1 LSEET
6 NKLSKDVETR
16 KVQRLGS
23 SSLFITLPK
32 KWINKWGIKPGD
44 KIIMEIS
51 DDGTLRLIAEKVKIN
66 FNRRNIKIDIDN
78 YKQPI
83 VTAIPCLYMLGYDEV
98 FFVSKRNIDP
108 KEFEETIN
116 YSKQLVGIE
125 VAETTDNSIK
135 LDCLLDTEKIG
146 SESLL
151 RRILNITSRKVD
163 EIIAYLKGQNINEV
177 QANLDDLKRIQL
189 MLLRRSIGG
198 KYVSERDNLRN
209 FIIVISSTI
218 ILRIYTIMNKIS
230 TFIRNSNLSQEQAKI
245 MIEMFQRIN
254 DLLDEIIMTILFP
267 SIKRISNGYTIISQ
281 LKQYYS
287 QLNLSDLLLKNYVE
301 DLILNLEEALN
312 NSVCSIFLEELPWI
326 ERNFNSGA

>member
-98 FFVSKRNIDP
+98 FFVSKRNVDP

>member
-1 LSEET
+1 MSEET

-98 FFVSKRNIDP
+98 FFVSKRNVDP

-125 VAETTDNSIK
+125 VAETTNNSIK

>member
-1 LSEET
+1 MSEET

-98 FFVSKRNIDP
+98 FFVSKRNVDP

-125 VAETTDNSIK
+125 VAETTNNSIK

-151 RRILNITSRKVD
+151 RRILNITSRKVE
-163 EIIAYLKGQNINEV
+163 EIIAYLKGQNINEI

>member
-1 LSEET
+1 MSEET

-98 FFVSKRNIDP
+98 FFVSKRNVDP
-108 KEFEETIN
+108 KDFEETIN

-312 NSVCSIFLEELPWI
+312 NSTCSIFLEELPWI

>member
-98 FFVSKRNIDP
+98 FFVSKRNVDP

-125 VAETTDNSIK
+125 VAETTNNSIK

-151 RRILNITSRKVD
+151 RRILNITSRKVE

>member
-98 FFVSKRNIDP
+98 FFVSKRNVDP
-108 KEFEETIN
+108 KDFEETIN

-312 NSVCSIFLEELPWI
+312 NSTCSIFLEELPWI

>member
-1 LSEET
+1 MSEET

-98 FFVSKRNIDP
+98 FFVSKRNVDP

>member
-1 LSEET
+1 MSEET

-98 FFVSKRNIDP
+98 LFVSKRNIDP

-163 EIIAYLKGQNINEV
+163 EIIAYLKGQSINEV

-230 TFIRNSNLSQEQAKI
+230 MFIRNSNLSQEQAKI

-287 QLNLSDLLLKNYVE
+287 QLNLSDLLLKNYIE

>member
-1 LSEET
+1 MSEET

-98 FFVSKRNIDP
+98 FFVSKRNVDP

-125 VAETTDNSIK
+125 VAETTNNSIK

-151 RRILNITSRKVD
+151 RRILNITSRKVE

>member
-1 LSEET
+1 MSEET

>member
-1 LSEET
+1 
-6 NKLSKDVETR
+6 
-16 KVQRLGS
+16 
-23 SSLFITLPK
+23 
-32 KWINKWGIKPGD
+32 
-44 KIIMEIS
+44 MEIS

-98 FFVSKRNIDP
+98 FFVSKRNVDP

-230 TFIRNSNLSQEQAKI
+230 TFIRNSNLSQEQVKI

>member
-1 LSEET
+1 
-6 NKLSKDVETR
+6 
-16 KVQRLGS
+16 
-23 SSLFITLPK
+23 
-32 KWINKWGIKPGD
+32 INKWGIKPGD

-98 FFVSKRNIDP
+98 FFVSKRNVDP